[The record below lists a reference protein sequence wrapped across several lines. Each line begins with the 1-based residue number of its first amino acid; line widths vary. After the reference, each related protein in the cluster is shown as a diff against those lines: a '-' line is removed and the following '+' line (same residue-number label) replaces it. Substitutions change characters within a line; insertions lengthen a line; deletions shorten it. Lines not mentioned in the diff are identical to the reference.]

1 MFKINIMGRNK
12 KSVLNQVVGAPKKE
26 IEEDVVEESG
36 AKLLAPE
43 IEPVIPMEKPEL
55 IQKAKI
61 IIGDDEVAMKSSKTL
76 KEETESPTYPDDG
89 KDEGE
94 VGEEPA
100 PRTLQSL
107 SKAELRWFQRTGMMP
122 K

>member
-61 IIGDDEVAMKSSKTL
+61 IIGDDEVAMKSSKNL